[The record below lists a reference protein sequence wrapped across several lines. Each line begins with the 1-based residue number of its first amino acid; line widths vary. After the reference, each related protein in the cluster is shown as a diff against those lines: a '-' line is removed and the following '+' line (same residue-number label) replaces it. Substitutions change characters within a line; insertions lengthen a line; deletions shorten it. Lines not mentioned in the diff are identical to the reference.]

1 MTDDTLSLDADEP
14 IAPDS
19 DSPSPTT
26 ESPSTSPA
34 ASAHRPGVEERNWAM
49 VCHLSTFAGYLI
61 PLANIFAPLVI
72 WALKREG
79 NPLVDDQGKEAMN
92 FQISITLYVM
102 VALLF
107 SLLLI
112 GIPFLLA
119 LLLADLVFTLIAAI
133 KAGDGETYR
142 YPLTLRFIR

>member
-1 MTDDTLSLDADEP
+1 MTDDTPTFDSDEP
-14 IAPDS
+14 LTAPAG
-19 DSPSPTT
+19 
-26 ESPSTSPA
+26 A
-34 ASAHRPGVEERNWAM
+34 ASHTVDDDRPGVEERNWAM
-49 VCHLSTFAGYLI
+49 LCHLSAFAGYLV

-92 FQISITLYVM
+92 FQISVTIYVI

-107 SLLLI
+107 SLILI

-119 LLLADLVFTLIAAI
+119 LILADLVLTLVAAI

-142 YPLTLRFIR
+142 YPLTVRFIR